1 MADLQKSIHQRRPDS
16 KHVGLDSTE
25 GTIHNLETWKKLGLL
40 SEEIYLQHTIQH
52 RENDSYVLN
61 KLAFAV
67 DKLADYIIA
76 GLNTVGDGIIIFGE
90 AMHKGAISILKVK
103 NIIKKT

>member
-1 MADLQKSIHQRRPDS
+1 MADLHKTIQQRPPDS
-16 KHVGLDSTE
+16 KFVGLDFTE
-25 GTIHNLETWKKLGLL
+25 SKIHNLETWKKLELL
-40 SEEIYLQHTIQH
+40 SEEIYLQHTRQH

-90 AMHKGAISILKVK
+90 ALHKGAISILKVK